1 MLKGLKYKLMLKLLD
16 ISEIKDSTHTIYL
29 PTKMTKK
36 WLEQLRDQ
44 TREGQKMYWKVGIE
58 LFINENNSSNIHLA

>member
-1 MLKGLKYKLMLKLLD
+1 MLMLKGLKYKLMLKLLD
-16 ISEIKDSTHTIYL
+16 ISEIKDYTHTIYL

-44 TREGQKMYWKVGIE
+44 TREG
-58 LFINENNSSNIHLA
+58 